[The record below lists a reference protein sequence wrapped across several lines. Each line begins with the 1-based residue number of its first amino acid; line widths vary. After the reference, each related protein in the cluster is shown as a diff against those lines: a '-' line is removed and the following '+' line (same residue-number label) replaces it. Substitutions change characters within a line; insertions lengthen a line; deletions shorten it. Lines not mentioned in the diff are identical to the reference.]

1 MLHSEVSIP
10 FDYLVN
16 QNLTLGSEWNQQRM
30 KDNASNTQAL
40 SGGEFRAT
48 RHRPQPVL
56 AGEIF
61 SLFAENNMELTDT
74 TMLTPALRFDHH
86 SIVGNNW
93 SPSLTCPKGCGTTSR

>member
-40 SGGEFRAT
+40 SGGEIPGYDSTGRSPYSQA
-48 RHRPQPVL
+48 
-56 AGEIF
+56 EIF
-61 SLFAENNMELTDT
+61 FCCSPRTTCELTDT

-93 SPSLTCPKGCGTTSR
+93 SPSLNLSQGPVG